1 MQCCKIA
8 WTCIRQSSI
17 ACDVE
22 SHALIDLL
30 ALEAILENLTSLS
43 QQDRSGTQSPDHVPL
58 TTQLQGALCYIKV
71 CRVQLWE
78 KICLWHHVTMM
89 TRPPGWQTLTSS
101 LTNLGLVG
109 MCSPLSKLHTRSNEP
124 SSKGWSKA
132 SATWKLHWSPKP
144 SLLAISFPLAACGGH
159 LWILLLPHSLHKA
172 HVKTIW
178 LSCKQEGQTVRTL
191 CTKCYILFFNDFH
204 YTWQS
209 SCFPW

>member
-22 SHALIDLL
+22 SHALIELL
-30 ALEAILENLTSLS
+30 ALEAILETLHPCHNKTGQALS
-43 QQDRSGTQSPDHVPL
+43 HQIMCHWPL
-58 TTQLQGALCYIKV
+58 SSREQYAATRYAECN
-71 CRVQLWE
+71 LWE

-101 LTNLGLVG
+101 LTNLGFVG

-124 SSKGWSKA
+124 SSKGWAKA

-144 SLLAISFPLAACGGH
+144 SLLAISFPLAACGEH
-159 LWILLLPHSLHKA
+159 LWILLLPHLLHNA

-178 LSCKQEGQTVRTL
+178 LSCKQEGQTWV
-191 CTKCYILFFNDFH
+191 
-204 YTWQS
+204 
-209 SCFPW
+209 